1 MKKWLVLLAALMLS
15 ASLAACGSSQG
26 GEGSA
31 HPYSFQEKGNGSVRV
46 TLQNAPEAGYS
57 WAFAGTEDGLL
68 QVERLDG
75 GKGSKATFSVTGQ
88 DFASGTVSFSCRRDS
103 APYDTSFQL
112 NLSLGTTEKGTLQVL
127 EANYVERP
135 AGGAAGQE
143 GKASCT
149 WYTTED
155 SQCALYVDSLEGDWS
170 LMGYDSTI
178 LSVDGPS
185 YGEEGCTYSLTGL
198 AAGDTQLFLYDLTEG
213 YGFRLSV
220 TVTEELAVSVSDG
233 EAGALEIPTTEIPGM
248 SEVTALVGE
257 LTLGDGVELL
267 ESRVGSWWGGETEDY
282 AYLELRGDGGKWGLM
297 VTKSYSVEEL
307 IGLCFGDGEGVTQT
321 GTTVGG
327 FSGTL
332 CEVEEN
338 QMLLWA
344 DQQGRAFALYALS
357 GDTQKNLMEMARKL
371 TQTTTQK
378 EGA

>member
-170 LMGYDSTI
+170 LMGYDSTDAMLQG
-178 LSVDGPS
+178 LSSSIESYAREALIYQAVAEAANVTPTQEQIDAYSAYTTS
-185 YGEEGCTYSLTGL
+185 YGANYCTMVALM
-198 AAGDTQLFLYDLTEG
+198 D
-213 YGFRLSV
+213 
-220 TVTEELAVSVSDG
+220 AVSD
-233 EAGALEIPTTEIPGM
+233 
-248 SEVTALVGE
+248 
-257 LTLGDGVELL
+257 
-267 ESRVGSWWGGETEDY
+267 
-282 AYLELRGDGGKWGLM
+282 
-297 VTKSYSVEEL
+297 
-307 IGLCFGDGEGVTQT
+307 
-321 GTTVGG
+321 
-327 FSGTL
+327 
-332 CEVEEN
+332 
-338 QMLLWA
+338 
-344 DQQGRAFALYALS
+344 ALS
-357 GDTQKNLMEMARKL
+357 N
-371 TQTTTQK
+371 
-378 EGA
+378 GAVIS